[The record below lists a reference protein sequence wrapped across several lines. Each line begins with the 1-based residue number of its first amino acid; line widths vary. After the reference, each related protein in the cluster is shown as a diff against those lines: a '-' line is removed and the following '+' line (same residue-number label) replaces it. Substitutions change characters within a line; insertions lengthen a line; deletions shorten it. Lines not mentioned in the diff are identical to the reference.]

1 MEIAAVVST
10 ITSAV
15 GGVVSYV
22 GAQRQADALDM
33 AAVSAENEANFQA
46 QLDTNES
53 VAAQA
58 EIEATKASTIFNKN
72 LKAQMDAEA
81 RENLASEIADKNAT
95 SYLKLSPSVRAFSD
109 VFKAEV
115 DREQSKLTSFDFET
129 GQESYNFYKQAEEL
143 DRKSAYA
150 YSQGI
155 AQRGYTLAAGANK
168 ATQYRNEANAT
179 RTAAT
184 VGLATSATGTLGSY
198 ANFGGSEMIKSSS
211 NQFARKF
218 FRVT

>member
-1 MEIAAVVST
+1 MEIAAIVST

-15 GGVVSYV
+15 GGVVSYI
-22 GAQRQADALDM
+22 GAQRQADALDI
-33 AAVSAENEANFQA
+33 AAVDAENRAAFQA
-46 QLDTNES
+46 QIDTNES

-115 DREQSKLTSFDFET
+115 DREQSKLTSFDFES

-143 DRKSAYA
+143 NRKSAYA

-155 AQRGYTLAAGANK
+155 AQRDYTLAAGANK
-168 ATQYRNEANAT
+168 AAQYRNEANAT
-179 RTAAT
+179 RTSAI
-184 VGLATSATGTLGSY
+184 VGLATSATGTLGNY
-198 ANFGGSEMIKSSS
+198 ATFGGSEMMKSST
-211 NQFARKF
+211 NTFARKF
-218 FRVT
+218 YRVS